1 MQANLV
7 IKSKTATENKKI
19 TTTITYLRSEQKSH
33 ATELGQALNAL
44 TTNTLESIQVNELN
58 VDPTTSPNL
67 PQEISITYAQASGTY
82 VYTVHRLGTGRI
94 AAYYGTTSMT
104 VDQTTGT
111 FSYNAVGPFIILVDS
126 DGTYS
131 QGYLRYERT

>member
-7 IKSKTATENKKI
+7 IKSKAGSKKL

-58 VDPTTSPNL
+58 VDTSASPNL
-67 PQEISITYAQASGTY
+67 PQQISVTYAQTSGTY
-82 VYTVHRLGTGRI
+82 VYTVHRLGTGI
-94 AAYYGTTSMT
+94 ITVYSSGGNTVT
-104 VDQTTGT
+104 VDQSTGT
-111 FSYNAVGPFIILVDS
+111 FSYNSPGPYFILVNSDS
-126 DGTYS
+126 TYA
-131 QGYLRYERT
+131 QGYLVYTRP